1 MIINIPSTL
10 KAIVRR
16 DNYLYFRAGRIHIL
30 TQITVSPNILIF
42 QFSWAHFEHQIFPII
57 STSSAMTDDKGGY
70 KQINKSLNICAFEDY
85 LKGQTAN
92 LNPIPDVEQV
102 TERVLR
108 VRGQNP
114 GKFTFQGTN
123 TFLVGTGASR
133 ILIDT
138 SGGEPEYAKLLAST
152 LESRNISIKYVLVTH
167 WHGDHSG
174 GVPDLI
180 RMYPHLKDHIYK
192 NDPDPGQQDIREGQ
206 EFCVEGATVVALHCP
221 GHSEDHMCF
230 MLREENSMF
239 TGDNILGTGTSAVE
253 DLGIFMSS
261 LHKMMDQK
269 CRAGHPA
276 HGVTIDDLNTKIS
289 RELSSKY
296 RREKQV
302 IRALRNLRDY
312 GQSRPVVRDIVENIY
327 GNSVDETT
335 RTLALEPFIDEVLRK
350 LAGDG
355 KVGFQVRAGQKKW
368 FLIGNEQSTSGGM
381 QQAQCP
387 VTRASA

>member
-1 MIINIPSTL
+1 MS
-10 KAIVRR
+10 
-16 DNYLYFRAGRIHIL
+16 
-30 TQITVSPNILIF
+30 
-42 QFSWAHFEHQIFPII
+42 
-57 STSSAMTDDKGGY
+57 DDKGGY

-92 LNPIPDVEQV
+92 LEPIPDVEQV
-102 TERVLR
+102 TERVIR

-123 TFLVGTGASR
+123 TFLIGTGTSR

-152 LESRNISIKYVLVTH
+152 LESRNISIKYVLITH

-174 GVPDLI
+174 GAPDLV

-192 NDPDPGQQDIREGQ
+192 NDPEPGQQDIYDGQ
-206 EFCVEGATVVALHCP
+206 EFCVEGATVVALHSP

-230 MLREENSMF
+230 ILKEENSMF

-269 CRAGHPA
+269 CQAGHPA
-276 HGVTIDDLNTKIS
+276 HGITIDDLNTKIS

-302 IRALRNLRDY
+302 IRALRNLHDY
-312 GQSRPVVRDIVENIY
+312 GQSRPLVRDIVDNIY
-327 GNSVDETT
+327 GSSVDEAT
-335 RTLALEPFIDEVLRK
+335 RSLALEPFMEEVLRK

-355 KVGFQVRAGQKKW
+355 KVGFQVRAGQKRW
-368 FLIGNEQSTSGGM
+368 FLIGNVQQHTAPM
-381 QQAQCP
+381 QQVQYP